1 MRYRSLKRS
10 VLLVGCALT
19 VLVGCGSTADVAGEY
34 TIALTNRAN
43 GCMFDNWTEG
53 DTTTGVALTV
63 TQNGEAVTASVGGVS
78 GAALDLVLASHEF
91 IGSIDGEH
99 MDLRITGERAASMGA
114 CAYTLNA
121 DVAADIDGDTLTGTI
136 TYRPQTNG
144 ASDCNYLNTC
154 SNVQAFNGTRPPR

>member
-1 MRYRSLKRS
+1 MRMSLITSYRLNAVACLDAVERLM
-10 VLLVGCALT
+10 VRT
-19 VLVGCGSTADVAGEY
+19 VLFWLHLAAGVFAGAV
-34 TIALTNRAN
+34 ILLMSA
-43 GCMFDNWTEG
+43 
-53 DTTTGVALTV
+53 TGVALTV

-91 IGSIDGEH
+91 VGTIDGEH